1 MKLLL
6 TLLALLCLGA
16 APDGGVLI
24 RGARVF
30 DGTGSPARIVD
41 VAIRG
46 DRITAVGPRLRPARG
61 ARIVDARG
69 LTLLPGLHDLHTHLR
84 ATGFGGTEDL
94 PKSYASH
101 LAYGLTTVVDFSMS
115 GEMLAPVREMTGPG
129 RIAAPNL
136 QLAIRLGVPGGHG
149 TEYGWGDAF
158 TLHASTP
165 REAELSMTRA
175 LAYRPDVIKV
185 FADGWRYGRTA
196 SLNSM
201 SVETLSAIVRR
212 AHAANV
218 PVITHTVTLEGAKLA
233 ARAGVD
239 ALGHGIG
246 DVPVDDA
253 LIASCARTARLMSR
267 PWWFMSRRRRAALR
281 RASGAVCAPASAPAR
296 KRASVPR
303 SKARRSWRCAAGR
316 SCRTISADCT
326 PAGSASASAPMRA
339 LAASTRARPQSVRS
353 G

>member
-1 MKLLL
+1 LPRRI
-6 TLLALLCLGA
+6 CN
-16 APDGGVLI
+16 
-24 RGARVF
+24 
-30 DGTGSPARIVD
+30 SP
-41 VAIRG
+41 
-46 DRITAVGPRLRPARG
+46 
-61 ARIVDARG
+61 
-69 LTLLPGLHDLHTHLR
+69 
-84 ATGFGGTEDL
+84 
-94 PKSYASH
+94 
-101 LAYGLTTVVDFSMS
+101 S
-115 GEMLAPVREMTGPG
+115 G
-129 RIAAPNL
+129 
-136 QLAIRLGVPGGHG
+136 LGVPGGHG

-253 LIASCARTARLMSR
+253 LIASCARTARLMSDHGG
-267 PWWFMSRRRRAALR
+267 L
-281 RASGAVCAPASAPAR
+281 
-296 KRASVPR
+296 
-303 SKARRSWRCAAGR
+303 
-316 SCRTISADCT
+316 
-326 PAGSASASAPMRA
+326 
-339 LAASTRARPQSVRS
+339 
-353 G
+353 